1 MSPVT
6 QSNTLLVF
14 GLDDLRYALRLPTVQ
29 RVIRIVEITPLP
41 DGPNV
46 VLGVINLHGQIV
58 PVVDIRQRF
67 HLPQREARLSD
78 QLIIA
83 QTTKRT
89 VALVVDAV
97 AGLAERSDN
106 VVTFAEKIVPGLD
119 YVEGVVKL
127 EEGLVLIHDLD
138 AFLSL
143 DEEDAL
149 EQALEKAPEGRP

>member
-1 MSPVT
+1 M
-6 QSNTLLVF
+6 
-14 GLDDLRYALRLPTVQ
+14 
-29 RVIRIVEITPLP
+29 P

-97 AGLAERSDN
+97 ASLVERSES
-106 VVTFAEKIVPGLD
+106 VVTSAEKIVPGLD

-143 DEEDAL
+143 DEEDVL
-149 EQALEKAPEGRP
+149 EQALEKAPEGSS